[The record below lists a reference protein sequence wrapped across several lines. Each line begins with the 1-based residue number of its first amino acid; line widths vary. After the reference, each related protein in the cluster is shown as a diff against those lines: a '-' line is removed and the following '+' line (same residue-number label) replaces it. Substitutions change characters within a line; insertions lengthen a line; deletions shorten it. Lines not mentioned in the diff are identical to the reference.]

1 MYTEYL
7 LIATPLLPLLLA
19 LLIPVLRSAHIM
31 ILAPLT
37 ALLAALQ
44 VPVNSSVY
52 LPWLLSGVYW
62 KLDSISQLF
71 LLFSALIWLLTSLYV
86 VLQPDDQTRR
96 GIYRCLYMLAMAG
109 NMLLIVAADMISFY
123 LGFAMMGLSAY
134 GIILRRSQRA
144 RRAARIYLGFTLVGE
159 LALFIAMLILFSS
172 SDSMLF
178 SNLQQAAIPDLA
190 VAFLLL
196 GFGIKLALPGL
207 HPWLPMTYTA
217 APLISVAVLSG
228 PMMKAGLLGWIRFLP
243 PGAEN
248 LQTWGGVLIWLGV
261 AGLLL
266 GSIMALM
273 QYRASAILAYSS
285 IAKMGLVSSL
295 FGYSLAH
302 PEQAEIVIAALVLF
316 AMHHLLIK
324 SALFIGLNDYQQ
336 RNSESRVFFG
346 LVLLSLSLI
355 GLPFSGGSAAKS
367 ALDLAT
373 DGDLGLLLML
383 SGFTTALMM
392 MHFLT
397 TLKKQALTESH
408 MPAHSVPLVNVNL
421 AWWLLLP
428 IAWFGPFMPG
438 SIQFEAKSLLLVVMA
453 FALFLYIRQSWNR
466 PPTQV
471 AVFQPGDIYHLFKH
485 VRLTNPVLVK
495 RDPGSSVLFTWP
507 KPIPGKSSGS
517 LSLTIPGLLWFAV
530 LTILIIS
537 LLIPS

>member
-1 MYTEYL
+1 MYAEYL

-19 LLIPVLRSAHIM
+19 LMVPLLRSGHIM
-31 ILAPLT
+31 VLASLA
-37 ALLAALQ
+37 ALLAALLI
-44 VPVNSSVY
+44 PVNSSVY
-52 LPWLLSGVYW
+52 LPWLLTGVHW
-62 KLDSISQLF
+62 QLDSISQLF
-71 LLFSALIWLLTSLYV
+71 LLFSALIWLVTSLYV
-86 VLQPDDQTRR
+86 VYGHDALTKRVM
-96 GIYRCLYMLAMAG
+96 YRCLFMLAMAG

-134 GIILRRSQRA
+134 GILLRPSQRA
-144 RRAARIYLGFTLVGE
+144 RRAARIYMGFTLVGE

-178 SNLQQAAIPDLA
+178 TDIQQEQIPDLA
-190 VAFLLL
+190 VAFILL

-207 HPWLPMTYTA
+207 HPWLPLTYTA

-261 AGLLL
+261 AGLLFGATL
-266 GSIMALM
+266 ALL

-302 PEQAEIVIAALVLF
+302 PEQADIVIAALVLF
-316 AMHHLLIK
+316 AMHHLLVK
-324 SALFIGLNDYQQ
+324 SALFIGLNDYLQQ
-336 RNSESRVFFG
+336 RGESRIFYG

-355 GLPFSGGSAAKS
+355 GLPFSGGSGAKS

-373 DGDLGLLLML
+373 DGDLGLLLIL
-383 SGFTTALMM
+383 SGFATALMM
-392 MHFLT
+392 IHFLWT
-397 TLKKQALTESH
+397 VKNQAARRH
-408 MPAHSVPLVNVNL
+408 DMAAGSVARSNTSL

-428 IAWFGPFMPG
+428 VAWFGPFMPG
-438 SIQFEAKSLLLVVMA
+438 TVMFDAKSLLVTVSA
-453 FALFLYIRQSWNR
+453 IALFFYIHHHWRRASIQ
-466 PPTQV
+466 
-471 AVFQPGDIYHLFKH
+471 ADIFQPGDIYHLLKH
-485 VRLTNPVLVK
+485 LRLTNPVLLK
-495 RDPGSSVLFTWP
+495 RQLSLSAVFTWP
-507 KPIPGKSSGS
+507 QAEPGKTADS

-530 LTILIIS
+530 LALLMIS
-537 LLIPS
+537 LLLLS